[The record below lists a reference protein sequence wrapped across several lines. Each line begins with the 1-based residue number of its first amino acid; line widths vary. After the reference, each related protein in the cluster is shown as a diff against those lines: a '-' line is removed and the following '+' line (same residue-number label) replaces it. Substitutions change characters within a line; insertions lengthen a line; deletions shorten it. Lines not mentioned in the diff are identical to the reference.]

1 MTTKPD
7 DLQRLLAEEP
17 FVRALAH
24 SLVSDEADDVVQQA
38 FLQALQ
44 HRPAGLLQ
52 PRSWLGR
59 IVRNLA
65 ADQRRRSARRS
76 TRHLA
81 AARRD
86 LVPSSSELLES
97 EERRRALVAAVD
109 RLPVDLRTV
118 VLLRYYDGLP
128 PRRIAAE
135 LGLSVKTVW
144 NRLHVAM
151 QTLRSRLDAA
161 HGGQRRAWLLPLV
174 PFATLPRA
182 MPWREVARS
191 PAATTLFGVITM
203 TTKTKIVAAVAA
215 VLALAWITWP
225 KDGRPGTE
233 PGDRVARDAA
243 AAVQGEVLRAA
254 RAEPLAAPQ
263 REAIA
268 PPLPATDAT
277 GALVVHVRYADE
289 PTTAAGLTVLVT
301 RPGGDFR
308 VGVPR
313 AITDAEG
320 TARFPGLAPGRVWAR
335 PTPSASVG
343 AKAEIEAGATA
354 ECTIELRGG
363 ITLTGIVVDATG
375 TPVADA
381 IVESVMVG
389 VSGIDADQVAV
400 TAADGTFVVRE
411 SGHLCVV
418 GARAI
423 AFAASQLYF
432 VQSKPGAVEHVR
444 IELLAAAGA
453 VEGVVLGPAGEPVV
467 NAVVRVGE
475 GRTEAINCWKQGAP
489 PLPAQ
494 VRTDSAGRFRAIGVR
509 PGTQPVN
516 VRAVNLAPWRG
527 TCEVGA
533 GGTAAMRVVLSA
545 GVTCTGVVRGE
556 DGQVAGNA
564 DVGVGDTGD
573 YVLLRTR
580 TAEDGTFTLAG
591 LPIGEFELAAE
602 KDQLGKAS
610 TRLHGQPG
618 ETLRCELLLSNGLA
632 LRGRVVDD
640 LGAPVAEAC
649 VVCDAEGNDRWT
661 GVAHTDEAGCFLCP
675 GCPSGR
681 RFSVEVTAREHLL
694 LERRGVDPR
703 AGELELRLARD
714 TAPKAR
720 IHGRLLRPDG
730 SAASSGSI
738 CASRYRPQ
746 LVEYVAVQA
755 DGSFAIEVPS
765 GEWHVRVE
773 ARNHPEIHLGPQVLE
788 SGATW
793 DLGTLQLSIGGTLV
807 VRDVK
812 EPPFRYLVFDAQER
826 FVGGLDT
833 RVPSLRSELLAPG
846 DYLLVAGGNGFAA
859 QAVPF
864 TIRSAQETEI
874 EIERARG
881 VRQRIEFVPAAGT
894 ETPRRVE
901 FEIRRDGKL
910 LLWGSAEGSPA
921 RALTAEIWLAPGEY
935 SLATRFCH
943 PQSTASFTV
952 GNTEGPL
959 VRVGLR

>member
-52 PRSWLGR
+52 PRSWLVR

-135 LGLSVKTVW
+135 LGLPVKIVW
-144 NRLHVAM
+144 NRLHAAM
-151 QTLRSRLDAA
+151 QMLRSRLDAA

-182 MPWREVARS
+182 MPWREVTLS
-191 PAATTLFGVITM
+191 PAATTLFGVIVM
-203 TTKTKIVAAVAA
+203 TTKTKIVASVATL
-215 VLALAWITWP
+215 LALCLAWIAWP
-225 KDGRPGTE
+225 RDDRPGGPSDT
-233 PGDRVARDAA
+233 
-243 AAVQGEVLRAA
+243 LAA
-254 RAEPLAAPQ
+254 RAEAVVQSTSLRATNAEPAAAAAQ

-268 PPLPATDAT
+268 LPQSAPATT
-277 GALVVHVRYADE
+277 GELVVHVRYAEE

-301 RPGGDFR
+301 RQGGDFR

-313 AITDAEG
+313 AVTDAEG
-320 TARFPGLAPGRVWAR
+320 TVRFPGLQPGRVWAR
-335 PTPSASVG
+335 TTPSASAG
-343 AKAEIEAGATA
+343 ARAEIEAGATA

-381 IVESVMVG
+381 IVESGMFVG
-389 VSGIDADQVAV
+389 GVDADQVAV

-411 SGHLCVV
+411 SEHLCVV
-418 GARAI
+418 GARAVG
-423 AFAASQLYF
+423 FAASRLYF
-432 VQSKPGAVEHVR
+432 VQCKPGAEEHVR
-444 IELLAAAGA
+444 IELPAAGGA
-453 VEGVVLGPAGEPVV
+453 VEGVVLGPAGEPVA

-475 GRTEAINCWKQGAP
+475 GSTEGFTCGPQGAP
-489 PLPAQ
+489 PMPAQ

-516 VRAVNLAPWRG
+516 VRAANLAPWIG

-533 GGTAAMRVVLSA
+533 GGTAAVRVVLSA
-545 GVTCTGVVRGE
+545 GVTCAGVVRGE
-556 DGQVAGNA
+556 DGQVAVDA
-564 DVGVGDTGD
+564 EVSVGDPGD
-573 YVLLRTR
+573 FVLLRTR
-580 TAEDGTFTLAG
+580 TAADGTFTLTG
-591 LPIGEFELAAE
+591 LPIGEFALEASAE
-602 KDQLGKAS
+602 RLGKAS
-610 TRLHGQPG
+610 ARLHGQPG
-618 ETLRCELLLSNGLA
+618 ETLRCELSLSNGLA

-640 LGAPVAEAC
+640 LGAPVAQAN
-649 VVCDAEGNDRWT
+649 VVCDAEGNDRWAS
-661 GVAHTDEAGCFLCP
+661 VAWTDEAGRFLVA

-681 RFSVEVTAREHLL
+681 RFSVEVAAREHLSVQ
-694 LERRGVDPR
+694 RNGVDPL

-730 SAASSGSI
+730 GAAIGGSI
-738 CASRYRPQ
+738 RASRYRPQ
-746 LVEYVAVQA
+746 LIEYAEVQA
-755 DGSFAIEVPS
+755 DGSFAIAVPS
-765 GEWHVRVE
+765 GEWYVTVDV
-773 ARNHPEIHLGPQVLE
+773 RNHPEIDAGPQVLE
-788 SGATW
+788 PGATW

-807 VRDVK
+807 VHDLEEPRLKYMIFDTRD
-812 EPPFRYLVFDAQER
+812 RY
-826 FVGGLDT
+826 VGGLHT
-833 RVPSLRSELLAPG
+833 PTFPQRSELLAPG
-846 DYLLVAGGNGFAA
+846 
-859 QAVPF
+859 
-864 TIRSAQETEI
+864 
-874 EIERARG
+874 
-881 VRQRIEFVPAAGT
+881 
-894 ETPRRVE
+894 
-901 FEIRRDGKL
+901 
-910 LLWGSAEGSPA
+910 
-921 RALTAEIWLAPGEY
+921 
-935 SLATRFCH
+935 
-943 PQSTASFTV
+943 
-952 GNTEGPL
+952 
-959 VRVGLR
+959 